1 MLIGEL
7 LKKNGL
13 INEEQWTA
21 ALAEL
26 GPDGPYR
33 TMTEILVDGYGV
45 NELQILHVL
54 AAHFACDVLETVDA
68 DLLDAALVADLPVEF
83 ARTHMLLPV
92 RYRGEIHILTND
104 PVGVI
109 EQNDLSVLLQAEP
122 IPLLAPKQAI
132 LEAIETCYFSRQHD
146 SQVLI
151 ANLESSSPY
160 RASPDGASDLLRS
173 SDQTPVTQ
181 LVNQIL
187 LDALKEGASD
197 IHIEPFDK
205 SMRVRF
211 RLDGVMYDRPAPPK
225 SMEAALSSRLK
236 IMARLDIAEKRLP
249 QDGMARVNVGE
260 REIDVRMSTVPVAEG
275 ERIVLR
281 LLRHDTTR
289 LSMSELGMP
298 KGLLQSFR
306 TLLREPHGVIWVTGP
321 TGSGK
326 TTSLYAALQE
336 LDTSRRNVMTIEDP
350 VEYQLPEIGQIGV
363 KPDIGLTFSR
373 GLRHI
378 LRQDPD
384 IILVGETRDLE
395 TAEIVVQASLT
406 GHLVFSTLHTND
418 ALSAVVRLVDMGI
431 EPFLLAESTRAT
443 MAQRLVRQLCPH
455 CKVEDP
461 ERASDEALGEL
472 AQVLED
478 QTIYRAVGCERCR
491 EGYSGRI
498 GIYEL
503 HVVTDAMQEAIRHN
517 QGLENLRHLS
527 TEQGTKNLWHDA
539 LHKVALGLT
548 SLDEVR
554 GTLGSHSAR

>member
-26 GPDGPYR
+26 R
-33 TMTEILVDGYGV
+33 TDDPAFMTEILVDGYGV

-54 AAHFACDVLETVDA
+54 ADHFSCDVLETVDA
-68 DLLDAALVADLPVEF
+68 ELLDATLVADLPVEF

-92 RYRGEIHILTND
+92 RYRGEVHILTND
-104 PVGVI
+104 PGAVI
-109 EQNDLSVLLQAEP
+109 EQNDLSVLLQTEP

-151 ANLESSSPY
+151 ANLETSSSY

-298 KGLLQSFR
+298 EGLLQSFR

-336 LDTSRRNVMTIEDP
+336 LDTDRRNVMTIEDP

-418 ALSAVVRLVDMGI
+418 ALSAVVRLGDMGI

-443 MAQRLVRQLCPH
+443 MAQRLVRRLCPH

-461 ERASDEALGEL
+461 ESTPGETLGEL

-478 QTIYRAVGCERCR
+478 QTLYRAVGCERCR

-539 LHKVALGLT
+539 LCKVALGVT
-548 SLDEVR
+548 SLDEVI
-554 GTLGSHSAR
+554 GALGSPSAR

>member
-7 LKKNGL
+7 LKKHGL
-13 INEEQWTA
+13 ISEEQWVSA
-21 ALAEL
+21 AAEA
-26 GPDGPYR
+26 R
-33 TMTEILVDGYGV
+33 TDEPTSLIDILVDRHGLK
-45 NELQILHVL
+45 EIQILQVL
-54 AAHFACDVLETVDA
+54 ANHFVCDVLEAVDR
-68 DLLDAALVADLPVEF
+68 DMLDASLVHDLPVEF
-83 ARTHMLLPV
+83 ARTRLMLPV
-92 RYRGEIHILTND
+92 RHQGEVHILTND
-104 PVGVI
+104 PAAVI
-109 EQNDLSVLLQAEP
+109 EQNDLSLLLQVEP
-122 IPLLAPKQAI
+122 IPLLAPKHLI
-132 LEAIETCYFSRQHD
+132 LEAIETCYFSKQH
-146 SQVLI
+146 SSGTLI
-151 ANLESSSPY
+151 ANMETNSPAAPSSDRS
-160 RASPDGASDLLRS
+160 SDLLRS
-173 SDQTPVTQ
+173 SEQAPVTQ

-205 SMRVRF
+205 TMRVRF

-281 LLRHDTTR
+281 LLRHDTTH

-298 KGLLQSFR
+298 ASVLEPFR

-336 LDTSRRNVMTIEDP
+336 LDTDRRNVMTIEDP
-350 VEYQLPEIGQIGV
+350 VEYQLPRIGQIGV
-363 KPDIGLTFSR
+363 KPDIGLTFAR

-384 IILVGETRDLE
+384 IILVGETRDIE

-418 ALSAVVRLVDMGI
+418 ALSAVVRLTDMGV

-443 MAQRLVRQLCPH
+443 MAQRLVRRLCPH
-455 CKVEDP
+455 CKVEETESDVI
-461 ERASDEALGEL
+461 ASLGALSEG
-472 AQVLED
+472 LEGK
-478 QTIYRAVGCERCR
+478 TRYRAVGCDQCR
-491 EGYSGRI
+491 EGFSGRV

-503 HVVTDAMQEAIRHN
+503 HLINERMQGAIRQN
-517 QGLENLRHLS
+517 QGLEELRGLS
-527 TEQGTKNLWHDA
+527 AEQGTETLWHDA
-539 LHKVALGLT
+539 LNKVALGLT

-554 GTLGSHSAR
+554 SILGAPSAT